1 MRLATAAVLLAA
13 CSGGGKATTPQ
24 APGDA
29 AHTSPAPFDAAA
41 PRRAHFDRSKLSPD
55 VEPCVGHDG
64 EYVHCLARVVTG
76 NRPKSLAFSPDGK
89 ELWVALHYDK
99 PALAIYDTTS
109 FKLIGAVELGKYGA
123 VELAFSADGTRVYAS
138 QFETADVYEVN
149 RARRKLLRVLET
161 GSEESKVIE
170 LSPDGK
176 TLWVAN
182 WSGNEV
188 TEFDL
193 ASGKRRRGLETPGIP
208 RGLYATHDGK
218 ELWVAGFEPGRL
230 WRFDLDTGAR
240 ATIFDKGHSMRH
252 LVADEDDERLYISD
266 LGDAKVYVADMLT
279 GDTKVLAEVDPKP
292 NTIDLTPDGKVLFV
306 SCRGTNNP
314 ETYLNVGPEW
324 GTVLAIDAHSG
335 RKLDAMVTGNQ
346 FNRSRRLA
354 RRSPAGDQRLPRQP
368 DQRLR
373 AAAQPQAAGRQRRR
387 VQELPGQRDQEGR
400 LGPQDGPRPA
410 LLGSPA
416 VSAGAGERRSQ
427 GREEVARRWR
437 HHRRPSRSRRNRA
450 AGCRSGGS
458 APDRSRG

>member
-1 MRLATAAVLLAA
+1 MTARLAAAALLVAA

-24 APGDA
+24 APEDA
-29 AHTSPAPFDAAA
+29 AHTSPAPFDAAP

-55 VEPCVGHDG
+55 IEPCVGHDG
-64 EYVHCLARVVTG
+64 EYVHCVARVVTG

-99 PALAIYDTTS
+99 PALAVYDTTS

-138 QFETADVYEVN
+138 QFETADVYEVD
-149 RARRKLLRVLET
+149 RAKRKLLRVLET
-161 GSEESKVIE
+161 GSAESKVIE
-170 LSPDGK
+170 ISPDGK

-193 ASGKRRRGLETPGIP
+193 ATGKRRRGLETPGIP

-218 ELWVAGFEPGRL
+218 ELWVAGFSPGRL

-240 ATIFDKGHSMRH
+240 ATLFDKAHSMRH

-279 GDTKVLAEVDPKP
+279 GETKVLAEVDPKP
-292 NTIDLTPDGKVLFV
+292 NTIDLTPDGKVLYV

-324 GTVLAIDAHSG
+324 GTVLAIDAHTG

-346 FNRSRRLA
+346 STGLDVSPDGRLLATSDFLDNRINIYELPRTGTLV
-354 RRSPAGDQRLPRQP
+354 AGDGGTSATYRANVAKKGDWGHKAHRDPHYWDRLPSP
-368 DQRLR
+368 
-373 AAAQPQAAGRQRRR
+373 
-387 VQELPGQRDQEGR
+387 
-400 LGPQDGPRPA
+400 PA
-410 LLGSPA
+410 PA
-416 VSAGAGERRSQ
+416 NDEAKGEKK
-427 GREEVARRWR
+427 
-437 HHRRPSRSRRNRA
+437 
-450 AGCRSGGS
+450 
-458 APDRSRG
+458 